1 MIISLKNV
9 SWRRDTTMILCDMNW
24 EVRQGQHWCIV
35 GLNGSGKTTMLNVV
49 NGYIWPTTGQVEVLD
64 HRFGEVD
71 LRELRKRIGW
81 VSTSLQQK
89 LHGHQTALTIVL
101 SGKFAT
107 IGLYDD
113 TNEEDLKHAEELMEF
128 LGCTSLAARTY
139 DTLSQGQRQKVLIA
153 RALMANPDLLIL
165 DEPCTGLDIFA
176 REQLLEMIEKITKQ
190 PGGPTLLYVTHHIEE
205 ISPCFT
211 HTLLVKRGE
220 IYKADETANCLQSD
234 VLSEFFD
241 TPVEV
246 QEHHNRKWL
255 TLAGDR

>member
-9 SWRRDTTMILCDMNW
+9 SWQRDTTKILSNMNW
-24 EVRQGQHWCIV
+24 EVDKGQHWCIV

-49 NGYIWPTTGQVEVLD
+49 NGYIWPTKGEVEVLD
-64 HRFGEVD
+64 YRFGDVD

-89 LHGHQTALTIVL
+89 LYGHQTALNIVL

-107 IGLYDD
+107 IGLYDK
-113 TNEEDLKHAEELMEF
+113 TNDEDQKQAQDLMDF
-128 LGCTSLAARTY
+128 LDCTALAARTY

-153 RALMANPDLLIL
+153 RALMANPELLIL

-176 REQLLEMIEKITKQ
+176 REQLLQMIEKITKQ

-205 ISPCFT
+205 ITPCFT
-211 HTLLVKRGE
+211 HTLLVKNGE
-220 IYKADETANCLQSD
+220 IYKADETENCLQSN
-234 VLSEFFD
+234 VLSDFFE
-241 TPVEV
+241 TAVEV
-246 QEHHNRKWL
+246 QEHHDRKWL
-255 TLAGDR
+255 TLA

>member
-9 SWRRDTTMILCDMNW
+9 SWKRDTTMILRGMNW
-24 EVRQGQHWCIV
+24 EVKQGQHWCIV

-64 HRFGEVD
+64 HRYGDVD

-89 LHGHQTALTIVL
+89 LYGHQTALTIVL

-107 IGLYDD
+107 IGLYDK
-113 TNEEDLKHAEELMEF
+113 TNEEDQRQAEELMEF
-128 LGCTSLAARTY
+128 LDCSSLAARTY

-176 REQLLEMIEKITKQ
+176 REQLLQMIEKITKQ

-205 ISPCFT
+205 ITPCFT
-211 HTLLVKRGE
+211 HTLLVKNGE
-220 IYKADETANCLQSD
+220 IYKGDETENCLQSD
-234 VLSEFFD
+234 LLSDFFD
-241 TPVEV
+241 IPVEV

-255 TLAGDR
+255 TLAGDN

>member
-9 SWRRDTTMILCDMNW
+9 SWQRDTTMILREMNW
-24 EVRQGQHWCIV
+24 EVKQGQHWCIV

-64 HRFGEVD
+64 HRFGDVD

-89 LHGHQTALTIVL
+89 LYGHQTALTIVL

-107 IGLYDD
+107 IGLYDK
-113 TNEEDLKHAEELMEF
+113 TNEEDQKQAEELMEF
-128 LGCTSLAARTY
+128 LDCSSLAARTY

-176 REQLLEMIEKITKQ
+176 REQLLQMIEKITKQ

-205 ISPCFT
+205 ITPCFT
-211 HTLLVKRGE
+211 HTLLVKNGE
-220 IYKADETANCLQSD
+220 IYKGDETENCLQSD
-234 VLSEFFD
+234 VLSDFFD

-255 TLAGDR
+255 TLGDDK

>member
-1 MIISLKNV
+1 MVISLKNV
-9 SWRRDTTMILCDMNW
+9 SWRRDSTMILRDMNW
-24 EVRQGQHWCIV
+24 TVEQGQHWCIV

-64 HRFGEVD
+64 HRFGDVD

-89 LHGHQTALTIVL
+89 LYGHQTALNIVL

-107 IGLYDD
+107 IGLYDE
-113 TNEEDLKHAEELMEF
+113 TGEEDLKQANDLMEF

-153 RALMANPDLLIL
+153 RALMADPDLLIL

-176 REQLLEMIEKITKQ
+176 REQLLQMIEKITQQ

-205 ISPCFT
+205 ITSCFT
-211 HTLLVKRGE
+211 HTLLVKDGE
-220 IYKADETANCLQSD
+220 IFKADETVNCLQSD
-234 VLSEFFD
+234 VLSEFFN
-241 TPVEV
+241 TRVEV

-255 TLAGDR
+255 TLPDD